1 MFNSKILNID
11 YFLLNID
18 YLSFNPLSFI
28 EYLSL
33 KGNSKPLNID
43 YSFLHACSCA
53 GGTSACGNGGG
64 RASVGAG
71 VRHGRLNLGW
81 AMKLKDEKSR
91 GFFIHENTLEKS
103 EDPKSHPKSRSK
115 S

>member
-43 YSFLHACSCA
+43 YSFLHACSQCSPSTWGLLNIEYLSFIKYLSL
-53 GGTSACGNGGG
+53 GGN
-64 RASVGAG
+64 SV
-71 VRHGRLNLGW
+71 
-81 AMKLKDEKSR
+81 
-91 GFFIHENTLEKS
+91 
-103 EDPKSHPKSRSK
+103 
-115 S
+115 